1 MEYFLIYYLLI
12 LFSFFFILFNYLHFA
27 YKPDILNNFL
37 GFGSI
42 FFVFINISM
51 LLLLMNQDPALHSF
65 FIPFWLF
72 ILGIPLLTV
81 GILIIFC
88 TCVLYLGKQVFKKDF
103 SSLKKKLIEKSVSWS
118 KAKNDILRKS
128 NHVLIFI
135 CFFIVWYIGLS
146 LVNIYTGTSAGMI
159 PEENNMFL
167 LYSRVI
173 CDPNSITDVHL
184 SLGWFYYLL
193 FSIFYI
199 LCLFMLANEFT
210 RKSRFLSF
218 PFNFFSKVYLSKE
231 EQEKYG
237 TYLYFTIGQMFAAFI
252 CPPMVYIAILGISS
266 ISDLM
271 TSQIGIRLGK
281 KHIDWNQVKTWEGTI
296 AGTITTFVMSF
307 FFVGLFWSL
316 IFSIIFFEIDMLT
329 NKPINVSDNL
339 LIPISLSLLYLF
351 IRFFFNFDYFSVILQ
366 WF

>member
-1 MEYFLIYYLLI
+1 MEYFLICYLLI
-12 LFSFFFILFNYLHFA
+12 LFSFFFILFNYLYFA

-51 LLLLMNQDPALHSF
+51 FLLLMNQDPALHSF

-72 ILGIPLLTV
+72 IFGIPLLTV
-81 GILIIFC
+81 GILIIIS
-88 TCVLYLGKQVFKKDF
+88 TCALYLGKQVFGKDLSAF
-103 SSLKKKLIEKSVSWS
+103 EKKLIGKNAGWS
-118 KAKNDILRKS
+118 KAKKDLLRKS

-135 CFFIVWYIGLS
+135 CFLIVWYIGLS
-146 LVNIYTGTSAGMI
+146 LVYFYTGSSKGMI
-159 PEENNMFL
+159 PEETNMFL
-167 LYSRVI
+167 LYSRI
-173 CDPNSITDVHL
+173 LSEPNSITDVHF

-193 FSIFYI
+193 FTIFYI

-210 RKSRFLSF
+210 RKSCFLSF
-218 PFNFFSKVYLSKE
+218 PFNLFSKVYLLKE

-237 TYLYFTIGQMFAAFI
+237 TYLYFAIGQMFAAFI
-252 CPPMVYIAILGISS
+252 CPPMVYLAILGISS

-271 TSQIGIRLGK
+271 TSQIGIRWGK
-281 KHIDWNQVKTWEGTI
+281 KHIAWNQDKTWEGTI
-296 AGTITTFVMSF
+296 AGMITTFIMSF

-316 IFSIIFFEIDMLT
+316 IFSIIFFEFDMLT
-329 NKPINVSDNL
+329 NKPINISDNL
-339 LIPISLSLLYLF
+339 LIPIGLSLLYLF
-351 IRFFFNFDYFSVILQ
+351 IRFFFNFNYFSIILK

>member
-1 MEYFLIYYLLI
+1 
-12 LFSFFFILFNYLHFA
+12 
-27 YKPDILNNFL
+27 
-37 GFGSI
+37 
-42 FFVFINISM
+42 
-51 LLLLMNQDPALHSF
+51 MNQDPALHSF

-81 GILIIFC
+81 GILIIIC
-88 TCVLYLGKQVFKKDF
+88 TCVFYLGKQVFKKDI
-103 SSLKKKLIEKSVSWS
+103 STLKKKLIEKSVSWS
-118 KAKNDILRKS
+118 KAKKDILRKL

-135 CFFIVWYIGLS
+135 CFLIVWYIGLS
-146 LVNIYTGTSAGMI
+146 LVNLYTGTSVGMI
-159 PEENNMFL
+159 PENNNMFL
-167 LYSRVI
+167 LYSTVI
-173 CDPNSITDVHL
+173 SDPNSITDVLL

-193 FSIFYI
+193 FFIFYI

-218 PFNFFSKVYLSKE
+218 PFNLFSKVYLSKE

-237 TYLYFTIGQMFAAFI
+237 TYLYFAIGQMFAAFI

-281 KHIDWNQVKTWEGTI
+281 KHIAWNQVKTWEGTI
-296 AGTITTFVMSF
+296 AGMITTFVMSF
-307 FFVGLFWSL
+307 FFVGLFWSI

-351 IRFFFNFDYFSVILQ
+351 IRYYFNFDYFSIILQ
-366 WF
+366 WI

>member
-1 MEYFLIYYLLI
+1 MEFFVICYLLI

-42 FFVFINISM
+42 FFVFINISSLM
-51 LLLLMNQDPALHSF
+51 LLLNQDPALHSF

-72 ILGIPLLTV
+72 IFGIPLLTV
-81 GILIIFC
+81 GILILFC
-88 TCVLYLGKQVFKKDF
+88 TCVFHLGKHVFKKDF
-103 SSLKKKLIEKSVSWS
+103 SAFEMKLIEKNAIWS
-118 KAKNDILRKS
+118 KAKKDILRKL
-128 NHVLIFI
+128 NHALIFI
-135 CFFIVWYIGLS
+135 CFLIAWYIGLL
-146 LVNIYTGTSAGMI
+146 LVNLYTGTSEGMI
-159 PEENNMFL
+159 PEEENMLL
-167 LYSRVI
+167 LYSRI
-173 CDPNSITDVHL
+173 LIEPNSIADVL
-184 SLGWFYYLL
+184 FSLGWFYYLL
-193 FSIFYI
+193 FVIFYI
-199 LCLFMLANEFT
+199 LCIFMIANEFT

-281 KHIDWNQVKTWEGTI
+281 KHIAWNQIKTWEGTI
-296 AGTITTFVMSF
+296 AGTLTTFVMCF
-307 FFVGLFWSL
+307 FFVGLFWSI
-316 IFSIIFFEIDMLT
+316 IFSIFFFEIDMLT

-339 LIPISLSLLYLF
+339 LIPISMSLFYLF
-351 IRFFFNFDYFSVILQ
+351 IRFLFNFNYFSIILQ